1 MQSYIRIV
9 GLLSVFIS
17 ASCVAA
23 EVQSFFHGDWQVTCD
38 NTHTCRA
45 VGYQNIDYQLE
56 GDAPSP
62 VSVIFQRAAG
72 ENAEIKGKVKFGSI
86 SYDME
91 DRQTQNDTITLSI
104 NNDYQSLLGAE
115 LPAYKEMGMHFSG
128 ERELTK
134 EQVDQ
139 LLNALT
145 MKGSVSIK
153 FNSRAGEEWR
163 LSTKGSTAVLLKM
176 DDYQGRV
183 DTPLAIVKKGDRIK
197 HFIQPKQAP
206 VISIPKQPIPVTT
219 AADRALASHPDF
231 ILRMRKALNLACD
244 IVPAEDG
251 SLELDVARITTSKL
265 VVSTMCWSAA
275 YNFGSAVWLV
285 DDNTE
290 IEPQLVTDSAISYA
304 NGRIDE
310 YMKGRGVGDC
320 ISARRYIWNGSD
332 FVLANSYSTG
342 ACREIAPGGAWYLPT
357 TVSTVIVG
365 DDPAAGI
372 DCTSEQAFNT
382 DGMVKCAQRS
392 LASVDLKISEVIESI
407 NALER
412 VANNDDLTAAFNQ
425 AQASWL
431 TYRNDVCKAAK
442 LTYLEGSMALPVMVG
457 CKLDLSEKRLRE
469 LQLTEETLLFRDF

>member
-1 MQSYIRIV
+1 MQRYIRIV
-9 GLLSVFIS
+9 GLLSFFIS
-17 ASCVAA
+17 ASSVAD
-23 EVQSFFHGDWQVTCD
+23 EVQSFSHGDWQVVCD

-45 VGYQNIDYQLE
+45 VGYQNLDYQQQD
-56 GDAPSP
+56 DAPSP

-86 SYDME
+86 SYDN
-91 DRQTQNDTITLSI
+91 DNSQTQNDTITLSI
-104 NNDYQSLLGAE
+104 NDDYQSLLGAE
-115 LPAYKEMGMHFSG
+115 LPAYKEMGMSFSG

-134 EQVDQ
+134 EQVNQ
-139 LLNALT
+139 LLTALT
-145 MKGSVSIK
+145 MKGRVSIK
-153 FNSRAGEEWR
+153 FNSPAGEEWH
-163 LSTKGSTAVLLKM
+163 LSTTGSTAVLLKM
-176 DDYQGRV
+176 DDYQGLV
-183 DTPLAIVKKGDRIK
+183 DTPFAIVKKGPRTTHIV
-197 HFIQPKQAP
+197 QPKQAP
-206 VISIPKQPIPVTT
+206 VVSIPEQPIPVTT
-219 AADRALASHPDF
+219 AADRALASNPDF

-251 SLELDVARITTSKL
+251 SLDLDVARITTSKL
-265 VVSTMCWSAA
+265 VVSTMCWYAA

-290 IEPQLVTDSAISYA
+290 IEPLLVTDSAVSYA

-320 ISARRYIWNGSD
+320 ISARRYIWNGSE
-332 FVLANSYSTG
+332 FVLADSYSTG

-365 DDPAAGI
+365 EDPAAGI
-372 DCTSEQAFNT
+372 DCQSEQAYTT
-382 DGMVKCAQRS
+382 DGMVKCAQRE
-392 LASVDLKISEVIESI
+392 LASIDLKISEVIDSI

-412 VANNDDLTAAFNQ
+412 VAKNNDLTAALHQ

-431 TYRNDVCKAAK
+431 TYRNDVCKAVR
-442 LTYLEGSMALPVMVG
+442 LSYLEGSMGLPVMIG

-469 LQLTEETLLFRDF
+469 LELTLESLIFRDF